1 MEERRY
7 LTVSALTKYI
17 KYKLETDEH
26 LSNVLLRGEISN
38 FTRHSRGHLYFS
50 LKDENASIRAVMF
63 AGNARMLNFE
73 PKEGDKVLVSG
84 NIDLYEPQGS
94 YSIVLKTME
103 LDGIGE
109 LYLAYEK
116 LKAEL
121 EKKGYFK
128 EERKKKIP
136 LYPNKIGV
144 VTSPTGAA
152 IQDILNT
159 IGRRYPL
166 AEVIIYPALVQGEEA
181 KKSIASQIKKANI
194 DRKVDVLIVGRGGGS
209 IEDLWA
215 FNELELIEAIY
226 NSKIPIISAV
236 GHETDFTIADFV
248 SDLRAPTP
256 TAAAEM
262 ATPNKENL
270 LVNIEALKE
279 TLLINYRGYINEYK
293 IRLLHLDERLENEK
307 PIYKLENSKIKLNE
321 LNYSLKRNYRL
332 LLENF
337 KYKVDMHYNYLK
349 KKDLHEILLSKEVLL
364 SSLIKELNHHY
375 KFKLSNI
382 SNDLNINIKALENL
396 NPTKLMDLGYS
407 MTLLDGK
414 RVSSIKEIK
423 IDDIIDT
430 KLKDGSITSKVIKKG
445 E

>member
-7 LTVSALTKYI
+7 LTVTALTKYI

-26 LSNVLLRGEISN
+26 LTNVLLRGEISN
-38 FTRHSRGHLYFS
+38 FTRHSRGHLYLS

-84 NIDLYEPQGS
+84 SIDLYEPQGS
-94 YSIVLKTME
+94 YSIVIRTME

-109 LYLAYEK
+109 LYLEYEK

-136 LYPNKIGV
+136 LYPTTIGV
-144 VTSPTGAA
+144 ITSPTGAA

-166 AEVIIYPALVQGEEA
+166 AKVIIYPALVQGEEA
-181 KKSIASQIKKANI
+181 KNSIAEKIKKANI
-194 DRKVDVLIVGRGGGS
+194 DKKVDVLIVGRGGGS

-215 FNELELIEAIY
+215 FNELPLIEAIY
-226 NSKIPIISAV
+226 NSEIPIISAV

-248 SDLRAPTP
+248 ADLRAPTP

-262 ATPNKENL
+262 ATPNRENL
-270 LVNIEALKE
+270 LINITTLKD
-279 TLLINYRGYINEYK
+279 TLINNYKGYINEYK
-293 IRLLHLDERLENEK
+293 VRLLHLDERLEHEK
-307 PIYKLENSKIKLNE
+307 PSYKLENSKTKLEE
-321 LNYSLKRNYRL
+321 LNYSLKRNYKL

-337 KYKVDMHYNYLK
+337 TYRVDMSYNYLK
-349 KKDLHEILLSKEVLL
+349 KKDLREIFLNKEVLL
-364 SSLIKELNHHY
+364 STLIKELNYRY
-375 KFKLSNI
+375 KFKLSNV
-382 SNDLNINIKALENL
+382 SNDLNINIKALESL

-407 MTLLDGK
+407 MTLIDGK
-414 RVSSIKEIK
+414 RISSVKEVK
-423 IDDIIDT
+423 IDDIINT
-430 KLKDGSITSKVIKKG
+430 KLKDGTITSKVIKKG